1 MKNVSISWKPRAT
14 GSFWRP
20 AIGLL
25 HNLMYEAEPWGITY
39 QKAEDTGVVHQFECA
54 QKVFAELRKRGL
66 RVLVGG
72 DYGFPWTPHGTNAR
86 DLEHF
91 VRFFGYSDSEALV
104 AATRTGAA
112 AMMLGGQTGE
122 ITKGFLADLLVVAGA
137 PQDDVRLLQRPRQ
150 HQTGDERRQDLQESF
165 RNPALTGDVSMFQHA
180 ALSLEDAKRV
190 AAAARAEAE
199 KNGWAIVIAVVD
211 DGGHLMYLERMDGT
225 QKASSRIAEAKGRT
239 AILFKRP
246 TKAIEDNVLEG
257 RTVMMGLPGAVPLDG
272 GVPLMKDGQF
282 VGGIGVSGVQ
292 SFQDGIVA
300 RAGAAA
306 L

>member
-1 MKNVSISWKPRAT
+1 
-14 GSFWRP
+14 
-20 AIGLL
+20 
-25 HNLMYEAEPWGITY
+25 
-39 QKAEDTGVVHQFECA
+39 
-54 QKVFAELRKRGL
+54 
-66 RVLVGG
+66 
-72 DYGFPWTPHGTNAR
+72 
-86 DLEHF
+86 
-91 VRFFGYSDSEALV
+91 
-104 AATRTGAA
+104 
-112 AMMLGGQTGE
+112 
-122 ITKGFLADLLVVAGA
+122 
-137 PQDDVRLLQRPRQ
+137 
-150 HQTGDERRQDLQESF
+150 
-165 RNPALTGDVSMFQHA
+165 MFQHA

-246 TKAIEDNVLEG
+246 TKAIEDNVQEG
-257 RTVMMGLPGAVPLDG
+257 RTVMMGLPGAVPLEG
-272 GVPLMKDGQF
+272 GVPLLKDGQF
-282 VGGIGVSGVQ
+282 LGGIGVSGVQ

>member
-1 MKNVSISWKPRAT
+1 
-14 GSFWRP
+14 
-20 AIGLL
+20 
-25 HNLMYEAEPWGITY
+25 
-39 QKAEDTGVVHQFECA
+39 
-54 QKVFAELRKRGL
+54 
-66 RVLVGG
+66 
-72 DYGFPWTPHGTNAR
+72 
-86 DLEHF
+86 
-91 VRFFGYSDSEALV
+91 
-104 AATRTGAA
+104 
-112 AMMLGGQTGE
+112 
-122 ITKGFLADLLVVAGA
+122 
-137 PQDDVRLLQRPRQ
+137 
-150 HQTGDERRQDLQESF
+150 
-165 RNPALTGDVSMFQHA
+165 MFQHA

-199 KNGWAIVIAVVD
+199 KNGWAVVIAVVD

-225 QKASSRIAEAKGRT
+225 QKASSRIAEEKGRT

-257 RTVMMGLPGAVPLDG
+257 RTVMMGLPGAVPLEG

-282 VGGIGVSGVQ
+282 LGGIGVSGVQ

>member
-1 MKNVSISWKPRAT
+1 
-14 GSFWRP
+14 
-20 AIGLL
+20 
-25 HNLMYEAEPWGITY
+25 
-39 QKAEDTGVVHQFECA
+39 
-54 QKVFAELRKRGL
+54 
-66 RVLVGG
+66 
-72 DYGFPWTPHGTNAR
+72 
-86 DLEHF
+86 
-91 VRFFGYSDSEALV
+91 
-104 AATRTGAA
+104 
-112 AMMLGGQTGE
+112 
-122 ITKGFLADLLVVAGA
+122 
-137 PQDDVRLLQRPRQ
+137 
-150 HQTGDERRQDLQESF
+150 
-165 RNPALTGDVSMFQHA
+165 MFQHA

-211 DGGHLMYLERMDGT
+211 DGGHLIYLERMDGT

-257 RTVMMGLPGAVPLDG
+257 RTVMMGLPGAVPLEG

-282 VGGIGVSGVQ
+282 LGGIGVSGVQ

>member
-1 MKNVSISWKPRAT
+1 
-14 GSFWRP
+14 
-20 AIGLL
+20 
-25 HNLMYEAEPWGITY
+25 
-39 QKAEDTGVVHQFECA
+39 
-54 QKVFAELRKRGL
+54 
-66 RVLVGG
+66 
-72 DYGFPWTPHGTNAR
+72 
-86 DLEHF
+86 
-91 VRFFGYSDSEALV
+91 
-104 AATRTGAA
+104 
-112 AMMLGGQTGE
+112 
-122 ITKGFLADLLVVAGA
+122 
-137 PQDDVRLLQRPRQ
+137 
-150 HQTGDERRQDLQESF
+150 
-165 RNPALTGDVSMFQHA
+165 MFQHA

-225 QKASSRIAEAKGRT
+225 QKASSRIAVAKGRT

-257 RTVMMGLPGAVPLDG
+257 RTVMMGLPGAVPLEG